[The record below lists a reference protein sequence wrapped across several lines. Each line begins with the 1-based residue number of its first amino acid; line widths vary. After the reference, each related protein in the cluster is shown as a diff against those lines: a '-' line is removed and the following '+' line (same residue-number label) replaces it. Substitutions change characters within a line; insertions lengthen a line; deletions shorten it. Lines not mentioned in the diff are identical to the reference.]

1 MKSKKNPYKIESA
14 LGVIERFAEANPNA
28 REEKVKDFIVRHKWD
43 VLMVLPG
50 NYRNIKNQI
59 ISL

>member
-1 MKSKKNPYKIESA
+1 
-14 LGVIERFAEANPNA
+14 VIERFAEGNPNA
-28 REEKVKDFIVRHKWD
+28 RAERVKEFIIKHKWD

-50 NYRNIKNQI
+50 NYTKIKNQI